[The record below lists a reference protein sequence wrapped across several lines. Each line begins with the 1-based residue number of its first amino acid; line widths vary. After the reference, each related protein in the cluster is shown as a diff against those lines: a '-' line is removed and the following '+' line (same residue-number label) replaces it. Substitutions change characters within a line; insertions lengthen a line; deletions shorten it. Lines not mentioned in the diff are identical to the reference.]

1 MNCKDLQGH
10 VADYLAGQ
18 IAPES
23 LREFEA
29 HVMECENCRLDL
41 EQMELT
47 WMALGKLPEQSP
59 GPEMRGRFYAM
70 LEEEKL
76 DLARDSRVPWYRRA
90 ESWLDSWWPRR
101 PAFQIAMIVV
111 LMTAGLFA
119 GSRLETTAPGNGEVA
134 ELRDE
139 VQQMYQ
145 MVSLSLMNQDSS
157 SDRLR
162 GVNWSSRVTEPSG
175 DLLYSLTSAV
185 SADPNEN
192 VRLAAVDALAS
203 FRDQPGVLDALT
215 RALSGESSPTVQVA
229 LIDVLIAVQET
240 RTLEALRRFVEQSDA
255 LPPVKEHAETRM
267 NEIL

>member
-1 MNCKDLQGH
+1 MNCKDLQDQ
-10 VADYLAGQ
+10 VVDYLSGR
-18 IAPES
+18 ILSES

-29 HVMECENCRLDL
+29 HLMECENCRLEL
-41 EQMELT
+41 EQMEST
-47 WMALGKLPEQSP
+47 WMTLGKFPEESP
-59 GPEMRGRFYAM
+59 GPEMRSRFYAI
-70 LEEEKL
+70 LEEEKRS
-76 DLARDSRVPWYRRA
+76 LARVSRLPWYRRA

-101 PAFQIAMIVV
+101 PAFQMAMIVV
-111 LMTAGLFA
+111 LTAAGLFA
-119 GSRLETTAPGNGEVA
+119 GSRLETTVPGNGEVA

-145 MVSLSLMNQDSS
+145 MVSLSLLNQDSS

-175 DLLYSLTSAV
+175 DLLYSLTSTV
-185 SADPNEN
+185 STDPNEN
-192 VRLAAVDALAS
+192 VRLAAVDALFL

-215 RALSGESSPTVQVA
+215 RALSGESSPMVQVA

-240 RTLEALRRFVEQSDA
+240 RTLEALKRFVEQSDA
-255 LPPVKEHAETRM
+255 LPPVKQHAEIRM

>member
-1 MNCKDLQGH
+1 MR
-10 VADYLAGQ
+10 
-18 IAPES
+18 S
-23 LREFEA
+23 
-29 HVMECENCRLDL
+29 CRCWSQL
-41 EQMELT
+41 
-47 WMALGKLPEQSP
+47 
-59 GPEMRGRFYAM
+59 
-70 LEEEKL
+70 
-76 DLARDSRVPWYRRA
+76 
-90 ESWLDSWWPRR
+90 
-101 PAFQIAMIVV
+101 
-111 LMTAGLFA
+111 
-119 GSRLETTAPGNGEVA
+119 
-134 ELRDE
+134 
-139 VQQMYQ
+139 
-145 MVSLSLMNQDSS
+145 VSLSLMNQDSS